1 MFKTNMAILWFRIKA
16 FFSKKTK
23 VIETPKIQITATG
36 KEPVTDER
44 REQYLKE
51 TKKCI
56 EDRIREYPSWEEIIE
71 ALADA
76 ESGDKTKLQVV
87 IRKRRLTKLKYP
99 KPKEI

>member
-1 MFKTNMAILWFRIKA
+1 MSKLWFRIKSI
-16 FFSKKTK
+16 FSKKTL
-23 VIETPKIQITATG
+23 VIETPKIQITETG
-36 KEPVTDER
+36 KEPVTEES
-44 REQYLKE
+44 REKYLKQLR
-51 TKKCI
+51 KCI

>member
-1 MFKTNMAILWFRIKA
+1 MAAIWFKLKA
-16 FFSKKTK
+16 LFSKKTK
-23 VIETPKIQITATG
+23 VIETPKIQITSTG
-36 KEPVTDER
+36 KEPVTDEA
-44 REQYLKE
+44 REKYIKDL
-51 TKKCI
+51 KKCI

-76 ESGDKTKLQVV
+76 ECGDKTKLQVV